1 MKVIH
6 KHLRRVLRPGWHRI
20 FKDPRGKTGRW
31 SIGDILGPVMEGML
45 GGCRNLR
52 HLELLTSLG
61 RRRLPD
67 TTAWDVL
74 VELDAAP
81 LNEEIARGVKEA
93 VRSHELD
100 TKELPFHLVAIDGK
114 SVSVNTKA
122 VNSQSINRS
131 QKGAKKFVNM
141 VFRALITS
149 SSLKLLMG
157 QHIIPRGTNE
167 RGAFQAFIEQL
178 IRLYGRTKLLQVVSV
193 DAGITSKKNAKYLSE
208 RSIGYIMALKNQRSS
223 RMTQE
228 AIRLFENSKPVR
240 IECEHCNGKRT
251 TRSVYRS
258 EAPSV
263 SGWESAKEVW
273 RIDSV
278 AQYSSGKV
286 VMETRY
292 FVTSLPKSRLSNRQ
306 VLRAVRL
313 HWGIENN
320 ANWVLDTAWQE
331 DENPWCNKAL
341 ELMTLLRVL
350 AFNVIARLKFRRLR
364 AVVTRTLPWRSLLEL
379 IQRVLFPFKTR
390 ELATVL

>member
-6 KHLRRVLRPGWHRI
+6 KHLQRVLRPGWHRI

-31 SIGDILGPVMEGML
+31 SIGDILTPVMKGML
-45 GGCRNLR
+45 GGARNLR
-52 HLELLTSLG
+52 QLELLTSLG
-61 RRRLPD
+61 GRRLPD

-74 VELDAAP
+74 VKLDATP

-93 VRSHELD
+93 ARSHELD
-100 TKELPFHLVAIDGK
+100 TKELPFYLVAIDGK
-114 SVSVNTKA
+114 SVSVNTRA
-122 VNSQSINRS
+122 VNSQSVNRS
-131 QKGAKKFVNM
+131 QKGSKKFVNM

-157 QHIIPRGTNE
+157 QHTIPRGTNE
-167 RGAFQAFIEQL
+167 RGALPAFIDQL
-178 IRLYGRTKLLQVVSV
+178 IELYGRTKLLQVISV
-193 DAGITSKKNAKYLSE
+193 DAGVTSKKNAKYLSE
-208 RSIGYIMALKNQRSS
+208 RGIGYIMALKNQRCS

-228 AIRLFENSKPVR
+228 AVRLFADSKPLRV
-240 IECEHCNGKRT
+240 ECEHCNGKHI

-273 RIDSV
+273 RIDSEV
-278 AQYSSGKV
+278 QHSNGNV

-292 FVTSLPKSRLSNRQ
+292 FVTSLPNARLSDRQ
-306 VLRAVRL
+306 VLHAVRL

-331 DENPWCNKAL
+331 DDNPWCNKAL

-350 AFNVIARLKFRRLR
+350 AFNIIARLKFRRLR

-379 IQRVLFPFKTR
+379 IQRVLFPIKTQ
-390 ELATVL
+390 ELATIL